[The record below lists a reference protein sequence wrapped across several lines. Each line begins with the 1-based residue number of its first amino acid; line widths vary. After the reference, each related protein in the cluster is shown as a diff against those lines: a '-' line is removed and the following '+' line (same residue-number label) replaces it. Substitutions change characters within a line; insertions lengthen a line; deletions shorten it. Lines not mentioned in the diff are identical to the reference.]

1 MATSTRRLLGP
12 HGPHSCSRD
21 RRGSEAHLRIQRH
34 LELSVD
40 VILRLHAPGRDV
52 APVTAARESVCELRR
67 EIIAGAVSRACP
79 PQAQGSSVCGTRA
92 HKPHDPAGEDTQNV
106 AEAAST
112 VHGGRALV
120 LGASRGRRPLGVQ
133 WLEHQLARL
142 RSSTRGH
149 VRADGDCASAVQAT
163 YTASDPETRAE
174 APRVARAGKHLRWTE
189 DWRWGKSK
197 PEGVRLHRVARA
209 PLLARV

>member
-1 MATSTRRLLGP
+1 MATSTPRLLGP
-12 HGPHSCSRD
+12 HGPHICSRD

-40 VILRLHAPGRDV
+40 VILRLHAPRCDV
-52 APVTAARESVCELRR
+52 APVTAARERVCELRQ
-67 EIIAGAVSRACP
+67 EIIAGAVSRECP
-79 PQAQGSSVCGTRA
+79 PQAQGSSVSSTRA
-92 HKPHDPAGEDTQNV
+92 HKPHDPAGEDKQNV
-106 AEAAST
+106 AEAEST

-120 LGASRGRRPLGVQ
+120 LGASRGRRHLGVQ
-133 WLEHQLARL
+133 WLEHQLPRL

-163 YTASDPETRAE
+163 CTASDPQTRAE
-174 APRVARAGKHLRWTE
+174 ALRVARAGEPFRWTE
-189 DWRWGKSK
+189 DLRWGKSK